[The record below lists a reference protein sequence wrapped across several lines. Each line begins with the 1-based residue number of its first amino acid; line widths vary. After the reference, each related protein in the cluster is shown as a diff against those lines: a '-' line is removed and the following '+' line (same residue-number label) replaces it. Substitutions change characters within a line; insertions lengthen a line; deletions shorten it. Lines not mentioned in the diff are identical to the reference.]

1 MAEMEAT
8 VDIRPNRL
16 VYLGYGKYWR
26 SDQIVG
32 LVPIE
37 DERGPGR
44 RTNVHVATLQQPIVA
59 SRSEESI
66 RREMAAAGDE
76 EFRVG
81 EMRSAIADLLDDL
94 SGLSPVLK
102 RMLLHEGGVDLR
114 RWEDRLRSLV
124 AEEDALSGQEDL
136 FGSD

>member
-1 MAEMEAT
+1 MEAT
-8 VDIRPNRL
+8 VEIKANRL

-44 RTNVHVATLQQPIVA
+44 RTYVYVTTLDDPIVA

-66 RREMAAAGDE
+66 RREMAGGSEE
-76 EFRVG
+76 EFRAG
-81 EMRSAIADLLDDL
+81 ELRSAVADLVEDL
-94 SGLSPVLK
+94 SALSPVLR
-102 RMLLHEGGVDLR
+102 RMLLHEGGLDLG
-114 RWEDRLRSLV
+114 RWEDRLRALV
-124 AEEDALSGQEDL
+124 TYETDQPGQEDL
-136 FGSD
+136 FGSSD

>member
-1 MAEMEAT
+1 MEAT

-81 EMRSAIADLLDDL
+81 EMRAAIADLLDDL

-124 AEEDALSGQEDL
+124 ADEDALSGQEDL

>member
-1 MAEMEAT
+1 M
-8 VDIRPNRL
+8 DIKPNRL

-44 RTNVHVATLQQPIVA
+44 RTHVHVATLDHPIVA
-59 SRSEESI
+59 SRSEDTI
-66 RREMAAAGDE
+66 RREMAASSEE

-81 EMRSAIADLLDDL
+81 ELRIAVADLLEDL
-94 SGLSPVLK
+94 SALSPVLK
-102 RMLLHEGGVDLR
+102 RMILHEGAVDVR
-114 RWEDRLRSLV
+114 RWEERLRGLIGQGDV
-124 AEEDALSGQEDL
+124 EPGQEDL
-136 FGSD
+136 FGSTD